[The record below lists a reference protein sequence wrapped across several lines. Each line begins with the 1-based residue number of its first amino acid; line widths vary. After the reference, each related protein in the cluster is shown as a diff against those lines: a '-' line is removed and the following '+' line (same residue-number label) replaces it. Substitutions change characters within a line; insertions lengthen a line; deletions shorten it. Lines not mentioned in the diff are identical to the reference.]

1 MRRGRLLVAWAL
13 CSWLWVWLGAC
24 AQSPPPRLIV
34 WIEVDTLR
42 ADSLGCYGN
51 RGRGVGDIEPSP
63 AIDALAAQGVRFERA
78 YSAAPWT
85 VPSLV
90 TQFSGE
96 WPWEHGVQRLMEF
109 APAEKL
115 PFVPA
120 VRSAGWR
127 TAGVMT
133 NFVLPGRLGFARGF
147 ERWDESLATGHEGKS
162 ALDAVDK
169 LLASADELA
178 QDPGQG
184 LFLFGWL
191 FDPHYRYEEHAE
203 YRFQQGYTGSL
214 TGNEELND
222 LLARRASL
230 APQDAQFLRA
240 RYQGEVR
247 YTDEAIARLL
257 AGLRQRGWYER
268 ATIVF
273 VADHGEE
280 ILDRGW
286 IGHSVHLHEE
296 LVRVPL
302 IVKLPGSE
310 RAGTLVREPVSLVDL
325 PATVWDL
332 MGEDSQQRFGHS
344 RSLVPSLRQG
354 TRPERRWIYLHTQF
368 TPIQASA
375 LSDAKRG
382 HQWGVIDAET
392 LRKWIVDHKLSP
404 PAGMCFDL
412 TKDPGERFNLF
423 LAGPGLEANMRRL
436 RALVPEPLG
445 ADLPAPLALLPEE
458 PWIPPLTE
466 RAGLGPAFAESPR

>member
-1 MRRGRLLVAWAL
+1 MLPRMQRYLAALACVLVG
-13 CSWLWVWLGAC
+13 LGASC
-24 AQSPPPRLIV
+24 GRPEPPRIVV

-51 RGRGVGDIEPSP
+51 RGTGVGGIEPSP
-63 AIDALAAQGVRFERA
+63 AIDALARDSVRFEQA

-85 VPSLV
+85 IPSLV
-90 TQFSGE
+90 TQLSGE
-96 WPWEHGVQRLMEF
+96 WPWEHGVQQLMEL

-115 PFVPA
+115 PLIPA
-120 VRSAGWR
+120 VRDAGWR

-133 NFVLPGRLGFARGF
+133 NFVVPGRLGFARGF

-162 ALDAVDK
+162 ALQAVDR
-169 LLASADELA
+169 LLASADELSKE
-178 QDPGQG
+178 PGEG

-203 YRFQQGYTGSL
+203 YPFQQGYAGPLS
-214 TGNEELND
+214 GNEELND
-222 LLARRASL
+222 LLARRESL
-230 APQDAQFLRA
+230 TPEDARFLRA

-247 YTDEAIARLL
+247 YTDAAIERLI
-257 AGLRQRGWYER
+257 AGLRERGWYDR

-302 IVKLPGSE
+302 LVKLPEGE
-310 RAGTLVREPVSLVDL
+310 RAGAQVREPVSLVDL

-332 MGEDSQQRFGHS
+332 MGQDAQRRFGHS

-392 LRKWIVDHKLSP
+392 RRKWIVDHKATP
-404 PAGMCFDL
+404 PAGQCFDL
-412 TKDPGERFNLF
+412 GKDPGERFNLF
-423 LAGPGLEANMRRL
+423 LAGPGLEAGMRRL
-436 RALVPEPLG
+436 RALVPQPLG
-445 ADLPAPLALLPEE
+445 TDLPAPQALLPEE
-458 PWIPPLTE
+458 PWIAPLPD
-466 RAGLGPAFAESPR
+466 RSGLGPAFEETR